1 MQKSGICIGSSVAPV
16 LSDIYLAKCD
26 RDIAGRLDE
35 RVLKVLRYVDDYLIV
50 LRPSLDHDCV
60 QVVRQIVDIFKDCSQ
75 GLEFKLEVPTG
86 GSLQFL
92 DINLRLET
100 SHVCWS
106 YDPRSKKG
114 LLPYDS
120 AHSKLVKRAIAG
132 SCLRASLLN
141 SCHHR
146 CGLSFVTQ
154 VKRLA
159 SAGFPSAVV
168 VGVAESL
175 VKMFRGYPSATKKQ
189 RPSSRPVVIPYIH
202 ALSHRIKRVAS
213 KFEVPVVFSA
223 PSKLSRLCAAVSRAG
238 RPSVQCDVKHRT
250 PYVACASGVVY
261 QIPLSCGR
269 VYIGQTGRCV
279 NVRAREHSLS
289 LRSSP
294 SGNLAVHCDRCGCS
308 PSFQDIK
315 ILARHKNKTAREVDE
330 AFFMASIGAD
340 TCVSAP
346 SVALADDEVVFV
358 NKCGRF
364 V

>member
-1 MQKSGICIGSSVAPV
+1 M
-16 LSDIYLAKCD
+16 
-26 RDIAGRLDE
+26 
-35 RVLKVLRYVDDYLIV
+35 
-50 LRPSLDHDCV
+50 
-60 QVVRQIVDIFKDCSQ
+60 
-75 GLEFKLEVPTG
+75 
-86 GSLQFL
+86 
-92 DINLRLET
+92 
-100 SHVCWS
+100 SHVCWA
-106 YDPRSKKG
+106 YGPRSKKG

-120 AHSKLVKRAIAG
+120 AHSKLVKRAIAW
-132 SCLRASLLN
+132 SCLRTSLLK

-154 VKRLA
+154 VERLA

-175 VKMFRGYPSATKKQ
+175 VRMFRGHSSPGKKQ
-189 RPSSRPVVIPYIH
+189 RPSTRPVVLPYIH
-202 ALSHRIKRVAS
+202 ALSHRIKRVAGR
-213 KFEVPVVFSA
+213 FEVPVVFSA
-223 PSKLSRLCAAVSRAG
+223 PSKLSHLCAAVSREG

-294 SGNLAVHCDRCGCS
+294 SGNLAVYCVRYDCT
-308 PSFQDIK
+308 PSFHDIK
-315 ILARHKNKTAREVDE
+315 ILSRRKNKTAREIDE
-330 AFFMASIGAD
+330 AYFMASIGAD

-346 SVALADDEVVFV
+346 SVALANDEVDFV
-358 NKCGRF
+358 RKCGRF